1 MPKSCKQPAVWFLA
15 IQADTGTDRFTE
27 RLAQALE
34 NQGIR
39 TEITWLPHR
48 AEYAPWTVPVPKPPG
63 WATIVHI
70 NSWLHDRFIPKHLPL
85 VATLHSCVHDPAF
98 EPYKS
103 FLQKQ
108 YHRFWIKRL
117 EANAI
122 KKAVAV
128 TAVSHYTAQQ
138 AAKVFDRQD
147 IIPLYNWIDLNNF
160 QPDHRE
166 TPNTPFRLLF
176 VGNLSRRKGAD
187 LLPAIMQRLGPDFEL
202 HYTGTA
208 QELGAQGQSSNNL
221 IPLGRLTSQAE
232 LISTYQQCDALL
244 FPTRLEGLSL
254 SALEAQ
260 ACGLPI
266 NSSNAT
272 SMPEI
277 VKDRLTG
284 RLCPIDDIE
293 AFAEAAG
300 EMRNNPKLWRNMK
313 EASRNNAE
321 LFSENAAVNRYI
333 EIYKTLSLPT

>member
-1 MPKSCKQPAVWFLA
+1 MPKQIPAVWFPTIKA
-15 IQADTGTDRFTE
+15 GTGSDMFTL
-27 RLAQALE
+27 RLVDAL
-34 NQGIR
+34 NRRSIR
-39 TEITWLPHR
+39 AEITWLPHR
-48 AEYAPWTVPVPKPPG
+48 AEYAPYTVPIPKPPS
-63 WATIVHI
+63 WATVVHI
-70 NSWLHDRFIPKHLPL
+70 NSWLHDRFIPNHLPL
-85 VATLHSCVHDPAF
+85 VVTLHSCVHDPAF

-122 KKAVAV
+122 EKAAAV

-138 AAKVFDRQD
+138 AAKVFGRQG
-147 IIPLYNWIDLNNF
+147 IIPLYNWIDIDSF
-160 QPDHRE
+160 QPDPRE

-187 LLPAIMQRLGPDFEL
+187 LLPVIMQRLGPNFEL

-208 QELGAQGQSSNNL
+208 QELGAQDQSSHNL
-221 IPLGRLTSQAE
+221 IPLGRLTSPAE
-232 LISTYQQCDALL
+232 LIKNYQQCDALL

-266 NSSNAT
+266 ISSNAT

-284 RLCPIDDIE
+284 RLCPIDDTE

-300 EMRNNPKLWRNMK
+300 EMRDNQKLWRKMK

-321 LFSENAAVNRYI
+321 LFSENVAVNRYT
-333 EIYKTLSLPT
+333 ETYKTLSLPT